1 MGAVRPAIE
10 AIAFSDASPS
20 LNQPNTPACR
30 GVIWSDP
37 MPTPTMF
44 QAPTPAVPPVPPV
57 PDTPAVPPTP
67 PIPPVPGVVVSDGS
81 TGQAAAT
88 VTMQPYS
95 GPVAGVTQQVVS
107 ITAESLNISAT
118 APNLFIRTGSGTDAI
133 QASSGTN
140 VLDGGTGSNFVTAG
154 SGTDTVFVDARGATA
169 DTWSTVVTFHSGDA
183 ATLWGV
189 GASTPAQWADGQGA
203 AGATGLTLHAGA
215 SGSPTASITL
225 AGFSAAD
232 RASGK
237 VTASFGHDTASGS
250 DYLYVHVS

>member
-1 MGAVRPAIE
+1 
-10 AIAFSDASPS
+10 
-20 LNQPNTPACR
+20 
-30 GVIWSDP
+30 

>member
-1 MGAVRPAIE
+1 
-10 AIAFSDASPS
+10 
-20 LNQPNTPACR
+20 
-30 GVIWSDP
+30 
-37 MPTPTMF
+37 MPTPTTT
-44 QAPTPAVPPVPPV
+44 QAPNPTVPPIPPTPAVPNTPAVPPVPP
-57 PDTPAVPPTP
+57 TP
-67 PIPPVPGVVVSDGS
+67 PIPPAPPVPPVPGVVVSDGS
-81 TGQAAAT
+81 TGQAVAT
-88 VTMQPYS
+88 VTMQPYN

-118 APNLFIRTGSGTDAI
+118 APNLFIHTGSGTDAI

-154 SGTDTVFVDARGATA
+154 SGTDTVFVDARGATS
-169 DTWSTVVTFHSGDA
+169 DTWSTIANFHSGDA

-189 GASTPAQWADGQGA
+189 SASTSVQSVDGQGA

-215 SGSPTASITL
+215 AGGPTASITL
-225 AGFSAAD
+225 AGFSTAD

-250 DYLYVHVS
+250 DYLYVHVN